1 MNCTKYMVNNSPKNH
16 MKHTYYTFSSKG
28 YLNTIWAWPKVILE
42 AQNKRDKNFLKV
54 ENLPLALQFGE
65 PLENI
70 EYPIGFIVQGG
81 TKLRDVIDMRYTGL
95 MLVSDH
101 IRNIFEE
108 NGLTGWKPYDVVV
121 KKKNDE

>member
-1 MNCTKYMVNNSPKNH
+1 MI
-16 MKHTYYTFSSKG
+16 F
-28 YLNTIWAWPKVILE
+28 
-42 AQNKRDKNFLKV
+42 RDKNFLKV

-121 KKKNDE
+121 KKKNDG